1 MATVAE
7 FAIPASDFPL
17 GRVFEE
23 FPGVT
28 VELERVV
35 PTSDVIVPY
44 FWVHGGDDVPAEEID
59 AAFEDQLHVLGVESV
74 DELDGSFLKRVTW
87 TPDYEGVLRSIAET
101 GVVLVSGTG
110 TSENWTIEVRSE
122 GRDEIAEFQAFCR
135 ERGIPLEVTSLRA
148 LASIQRGEEY
158 DLTDAQREA
167 LVLAFRMGY
176 FDSPRETKLE
186 EIAAELG
193 ITRQSLA
200 SRLRRGHYRLIENT
214 LANP

>member
-7 FAIPASDFPL
+7 VTIPAGDFPL

-23 FPGVT
+23 FPEVT

-35 PTSDVIVPY
+35 PTGDTIVPY
-44 FWVHGGDDVPAEEID
+44 FWVHGADDVSAEEID
-59 AAFEDQLHVLGVESV
+59 AAFRHRPQVSAVQSV

-110 TSENWTIEVRSE
+110 TAENWTFEVRSE
-122 GRDEIAEFQAFCR
+122 GRDEIAAFRAYCR
-135 ERGIPLEVTSLRA
+135 ERGVPVEVLSLRA
-148 LASIQRGEEY
+148 LTSVQGDREY

-167 LVLAFRMGY
+167 LVLAFQSGY
-176 FDSPRETKLE
+176 FDSPRGTKLE
-186 EIAAELG
+186 GIAEELG

-200 SRLRRGHYRLIENT
+200 SRLRRGQNRLIENT
-214 LANP
+214 LVDP